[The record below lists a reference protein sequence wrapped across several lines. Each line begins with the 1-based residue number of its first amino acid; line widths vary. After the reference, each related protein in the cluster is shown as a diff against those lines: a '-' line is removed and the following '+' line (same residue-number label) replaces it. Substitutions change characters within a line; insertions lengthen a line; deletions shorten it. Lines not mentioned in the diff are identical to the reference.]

1 MSGETGLPDGKGSFL
16 MRTRWLPLGLLV
28 ALSVPACKRDAP
40 RAPSDEPPA
49 VSPAP
54 APAPATST
62 TVDTVDA
69 GWQTPEA
76 TRLSGVQYTAPTKVF
91 GVLGVA
97 LPERRF
103 DSIGPGYKIG
113 TLIAGPYRG
122 ADLVSARFRTDEPCK
137 GEGCDDPMYLRLVRV
152 AGKLVFLARNS
163 DVGWSGLWPGA
174 FSAEGPSLV
183 SDSQFAVPA
192 FLAADTILHDSETF
206 RLVSR
211 RCKGDSLK
219 IAFRHAVFHAV
230 RFDGQLFY
238 VTRPDGSCL
247 TFEYVPYFT
256 EKEIVWSN
264 PPREPN
270 RSAYSWK
277 QSDEF
282 GKLEVRYDAFVPD
295 TAVRLDRD
303 ATVVGHTQRGDPVY
317 ELKDPNH
324 ALLKEFYQ
332 DYSADFA
339 HAEER
344 AKQFAGNN
352 QEQASG
358 LQPPKHSYEQFVAA
372 RPIVLWRDPFGRVM
386 RFTNND
392 FLPVSLVEPII
403 YVYPTAPQRLHVEA
417 KPLYAIK
424 ASIPPYHDGWDV
436 WAQPSGTLT
445 DATDQRTYSYLF
457 WEGLSSI
464 SPMPQEGFVIPR
476 QEIAGFF
483 ERILPRLGLNERES
497 RDFRDAWLPRF
508 HEAPYYFITFLP
520 RATIDRLAPLVVTP
534 KPDAVIRVLM
544 DYRPLWTSERVKA
557 PHLPAPP
564 QRRGFTVVE
573 WGGILR

>member
-1 MSGETGLPDGKGSFL
+1 

-40 RAPSDEPPA
+40 RAAPDEPPA

-76 TRLSGVQYTAPTKVF
+76 ARLSGVQYTAPTKVF

-230 RFDGQLFY
+230 RSSGA
-238 VTRPDGSCL
+238 TRPASRIGARIRGS
-247 TFEYVPYFT
+247 
-256 EKEIVWSN
+256 
-264 PPREPN
+264 
-270 RSAYSWK
+270 
-277 QSDEF
+277 
-282 GKLEVRYDAFVPD
+282 
-295 TAVRLDRD
+295 
-303 ATVVGHTQRGDPVY
+303 
-317 ELKDPNH
+317 
-324 ALLKEFYQ
+324 
-332 DYSADFA
+332 
-339 HAEER
+339 
-344 AKQFAGNN
+344 
-352 QEQASG
+352 
-358 LQPPKHSYEQFVAA
+358 
-372 RPIVLWRDPFGRVM
+372 
-386 RFTNND
+386 
-392 FLPVSLVEPII
+392 
-403 YVYPTAPQRLHVEA
+403 
-417 KPLYAIK
+417 
-424 ASIPPYHDGWDV
+424 
-436 WAQPSGTLT
+436 
-445 DATDQRTYSYLF
+445 
-457 WEGLSSI
+457 
-464 SPMPQEGFVIPR
+464 
-476 QEIAGFF
+476 
-483 ERILPRLGLNERES
+483 
-497 RDFRDAWLPRF
+497 
-508 HEAPYYFITFLP
+508 
-520 RATIDRLAPLVVTP
+520 RATSSGNSKFATMPLFPTP
-534 KPDAVIRVLM
+534 PFDSIAMRRSSDTRNAATPFTSSRTPITRCS
-544 DYRPLWTSERVKA
+544 RNSTRTTPPISRTRRSERSSS
-557 PHLPAPP
+557 LGITRSRPAACNHPNIRTSNSW
-564 QRRGFTVVE
+564 RRDRSSCGAIRSVA
-573 WGGILR
+573 